1 MAVADSSSALPPLLS
16 VANRWAVVQE
26 HGWRPTFSSPGAR
39 SGFKL
44 LPSGLRK
51 LRRGSI
57 FFFFKLI
64 CCLLPD
70 GQPERIKMST
80 REG

>member
-1 MAVADSSSALPPLLS
+1 MAVADSSSALPPLPS
-16 VANRWAVVQE
+16 VANPWAVVQE
-26 HGWRPTFSSPGAR
+26 HGWRLTFSSPGAR

-57 FFFFKLI
+57 FFFKLI